1 MTRWRL
7 DAMARSWSRSRS
19 VRRRSRYPSMPC
31 SANGGASRGRSTLAS
46 HSETFSVVHRSTS
59 RGSDVGMDVPRGS
72 SPPRNGGVGSV
83 IIKPGGG
90 FRPDARGEGVAPS
103 RSGEP
108 EPASGSL
115 IRTRDRGRARRRRGS
130 RRANDEIGP
139 KGTRRDIYVPSRR
152 TNARRSTRRRSGPRA
167 TNGRGARAREREPA
181 RRPEMCSGKRDA
193 VTVRLRST
201 SSARNV
207 KSSIRPTRRA
217 KISREYW

>member
-1 MTRWRL
+1 MAVPVQVAL
-7 DAMARSWSRSRS
+7 GEAQEQVPVDALLRERARAAEVDARQLGD
-19 VRRRSRYPSMPC
+19 V
-31 SANGGASRGRSTLAS
+31 
-46 HSETFSVVHRSTS
+46 SVVHRSTS
-59 RGSDVGMDVPRGS
+59 RGATSDGRPEGLSSRASGKRHHRAGAVQARRARRG
-72 SPPRNGGVGSV
+72 R
-83 IIKPGGG
+83 
-90 FRPDARGEGVAPS
+90 RAVALG
-103 RSGEP
+103 RA